1 MNDNQLSKRLE
12 TAASYIKKGAR
23 LADIG
28 SDHAYLP
35 CHLAQKEQVSFAIA
49 GEVVIGPYASAKKQ
63 IKESNVQAVVEARL
77 GDGLAVIEK
86 SDAIDTITICGMGG
100 DLIARILDAGKEDNR
115 LETVERLILQPNNGE
130 KKLRQWLFDNN
141 YGIISEEIL
150 KENDKIYEIIVAEP
164 NDDISAYTEDDFTFG
179 KQLRQEKGPVFVE
192 KWQREYDK
200 YTYILNSLNESQR
213 DVSEKKKTVEA
224 FMTKIQE
231 EIA

>member
-141 YGIISEEIL
+141 YDIISEEIL
-150 KENDKIYEIIVAEP
+150 KENDKIYEIIVAKPME
-164 NDDISAYTEDDFTFG
+164 NVHYTEQELLFG
-179 KQLRQEKGPVFVE
+179 PFLLQEKNETFIK
-192 KWQREYDK
+192 KWQREVKSKERVLGDLMK
-200 YTYILNSLNESQR
+200 AQVVPQQKVAE
-213 DVSEKKKTVEA
+213 VKKQLSW
-224 FMTKIQE
+224 IQE
-231 EIA
+231 VLV